1 MGKGGGGGSLEGEWP
16 LPKGKGL
23 LPKGKGVSLSR
34 SIELDFESAEK
45 DEFIIYAGK

>member
-1 MGKGGGGGSLEGEWP
+1 MGKGRSGGGEWP
-16 LPKGKGL
+16 PPKGKGL

-45 DEFIIYAGK
+45 DEFVSYAGK